1 MANMEERLEAAV
13 SQVEVDAAGKNNRFY
28 PKSTAGTKKKRSGRV
43 YLLPQAQSS
52 PHLFSGVHWQLSP
65 QEQSLPQRHSSP
77 QRQSSPH

>member
-1 MANMEERLEAAV
+1 MLPARITAFIQKVQPER
-13 SQVEVDAAGKNNRFY
+13 
-28 PKSTAGTKKKRSGRV
+28 KKTFRHLSGRV

-77 QRQSSPH
+77 H